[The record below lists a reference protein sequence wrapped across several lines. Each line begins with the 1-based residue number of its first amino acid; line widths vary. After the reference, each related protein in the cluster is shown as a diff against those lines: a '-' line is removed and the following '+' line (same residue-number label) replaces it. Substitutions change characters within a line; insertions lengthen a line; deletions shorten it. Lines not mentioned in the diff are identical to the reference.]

1 MIRLPQHKDGAP
13 FFAWSTTL
21 VVLLGVLS
29 AWADPI
35 SGCLINASGLLLVS
49 FWLLRFGF
57 TGGVHWLIIP
67 LLMLSAYGLVQI
79 ALHWTV
85 SPFETWNAICTWLSR
100 AAFLYLA
107 FATLKSAKLRT
118 SVLSLALGFGTLFAI
133 IGMIQWSTSN
143 GKVLWLIPTAYNDE
157 VFGTFPNRDHYAV
170 FAELI
175 LPIALTRALM
185 SDIRWPY
192 SLAAGVIYAS
202 VVESGSRG
210 GTAIVSLEALIIMAI
225 ALYRRANEYRWV
237 LSAAALMTICS
248 LASGWQYVWFRF
260 HSTNLFAFRREMALA
275 SIQMIQTRPLR
286 GFGLGTWPMVYPAF
300 ALFDPPGFYM
310 NHAHNDWLELIAEG
324 GLLVAM
330 TILTISC
337 GSVLL
342 SRSSLWAIGIPAALL
357 HALVDFPLQKPA
369 IATLIFFLLGAAA
382 AAAQS
387 RNLNNVGHTIREEG
401 N

>member
-1 MIRLPQHKDGAP
+1 MAQYEDGAI
-13 FFAWSTTL
+13 FFAWSTIL
-21 VVLLGVLS
+21 VLLFGVLS

-35 SGCLINASGLLLVS
+35 SGCLINASGLLLAS
-49 FWLLRFGF
+49 LWLLRFGF
-57 TGGVHWLIIP
+57 TGGLHWLLIP

-79 ALHWTV
+79 AFHWTI
-85 SPFETWNAICTWLSR
+85 SPFQTWNAIYTWLSR

-107 FATLKSAKLRT
+107 FATLKSPKLRT
-118 SVLSLALGFGTLFAI
+118 SVLSFVLGFGTLLAI

-157 VFGTFPNRDHYAV
+157 VFATFPNRDHYAV
-170 FAELI
+170 FAELV

-210 GTAIVSLEALIIMAI
+210 GTAIASLEALIIMAV
-225 ALYRRANEYRWV
+225 ALFRRANEYRWV

-248 LASGWQYVWFRF
+248 LSAGWQYVWFRF
-260 HSTNLFAFRREMALA
+260 HSTNLFALRREMALA
-275 SIQMIQTRPLR
+275 SIQMIQTRPFR

-300 ALFDPPGFYM
+300 AIFDPPGFYM

-330 TILTISC
+330 TILTIGC

-382 AAAQS
+382 AAAQTPN
-387 RNLNNVGHTIREEG
+387 RNNVGHTIREER